1 VASPVIVEDEWSLG
15 DLQELA
21 SFRPTETC
29 GIVSRSLYRIFD
41 ATTRDSAKYE
51 YRVMVSFL
59 QLYMERIT
67 DLLAP
72 EKDNLHIREDPK
84 TGVYV
89 ENLSQVI
96 ATSPAEVLYLI
107 SEGVRN
113 RATSSTL
120 MNQTSSRSHVILRVT
135 VEHSLRQQKTEK
147 PAAKPPSVKR
157 GLLTIIDLA
166 GSERVSKSGSEGVR
180 LEEAKTI
187 NKSICALG
195 NVIASL
201 ADPAASY
208 VSFRDSKLTRLLTHS
223 LSGNCLTS
231 ICATLNPLS
240 LHFDESF
247 STALFASR
255 AMAVN
260 TKACIN
266 ESEHFLVPDGTG
278 IDENNVMDAGA
289 KFLSAGARA
298 RAKGKARKGL
308 NSLNANKQKTGWNN
322 STKTKGG
329 ARQAREGNSYSLIY
343 CFQKALQKAQG
354 EVEVL
359 KADMETKDRILMEA
373 ETAAK
378 LVADVSEESTEA
390 QRQAEGAVVQLSK
403 ALLLS
408 REAMKA
414 KESLCEARLEEM
426 RAQMKAREAEYQ
438 AQIQNLEKDVDS
450 LNEKLKAKESMDQ
463 YRILI

>member
-1 VASPVIVEDEWSLG
+1 V
-15 DLQELA
+15 
-21 SFRPTETC
+21 
-29 GIVSRSLYRIFD
+29 YH
-41 ATTRDSAKYE
+41 
-51 YRVMVSFL
+51 
-59 QLYMERIT
+59 RIT

-72 EKDNLHIREDPK
+72 EKDNLPIREDPK
-84 TGVYV
+84 SGVYV
-89 ENLSQVI
+89 ERLSQVI

-135 VEHSLRQQKTEK
+135 VEHSLKKDPFQ
-147 PAAKPPSVKR
+147 PPSAKPPSVVKR

-166 GSERVSKSGSEGVR
+166 GSERVSKSGSEGLR

-201 ADPAASY
+201 ADKTCTH

-255 AMAVN
+255 AMAVRN
-260 TKACIN
+260 KACIN
-266 ESEHFLVPDGTG
+266 ESNEFLVPEGG
-278 IDENNVMDAGA
+278 VLDENNVDAA
-289 KFLSAGARA
+289 ASKFLQDKATAM
-298 RAKGKARKGL
+298 AKKKKGRGRGGLGRIDGNKGL
-308 NSLNANKQKTGWNN
+308 QQQRV
-322 STKTKGG
+322 GG
-329 ARQAREGNSYSLIY
+329 KPVREGNSYSLIY

-354 EVEVL
+354 EVEAL
-359 KADMETKDRILMEA
+359 KEDMASKEAILQEVEHQATEVAHSEA
-373 ETAAK
+373 QN
-378 LVADVSEESTEA
+378 TEA
-390 QRQAEGAVVQLSK
+390 QRAAEGAVVQLSR
-403 ALLLS
+403 ALLLA
-408 REAMKA
+408 REAMA
-414 KESLCEARLEEM
+414 AQESLCDARIEEM
-426 RAQMKAREAEYQ
+426 QDEMRYREEEDAMRIRSLENEVETLHRKAQEKAE
-438 AQIQNLEKDVDS
+438 N
-450 LNEKLKAKESMDQ
+450 DQ